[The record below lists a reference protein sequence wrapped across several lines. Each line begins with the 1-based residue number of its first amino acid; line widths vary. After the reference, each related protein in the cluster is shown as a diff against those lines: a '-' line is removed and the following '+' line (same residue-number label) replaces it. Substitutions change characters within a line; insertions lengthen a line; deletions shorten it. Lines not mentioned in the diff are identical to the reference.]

1 MSLENVENA
10 RRVYAAAYGGEE
22 WLALIDELVAANC
35 ELVDGTMPAT
45 AVELTG
51 PAAMRA
57 AAADMTETFED
68 IHYEVE
74 DVLDLDD
81 RLAVRLRGSAR
92 GRGSGMRVDG
102 TLGHLLTFRAGK
114 LVRLEIYGTWDEAV
128 DAAGLG

>member
-10 RRVYAAAYGGEE
+10 RSVYAAPYGGEE
-22 WLALIDELVAANC
+22 WLALVDEFVAADC
-35 ELVDGTMPAT
+35 ELVDGTMSAA
-45 AVELTG
+45 AVQLKG

-57 AAADMTETFED
+57 AAADMTETFEEIRYD
-68 IHYEVE
+68 VE

-128 DAAGLG
+128 AAAGLG